1 MKSFTSS
8 LDNNMKYT
16 KPNRLLF
23 RGLTEVNV
31 HYQCF
36 PDLETTPPGNTR
48 NTANSEVQQYFW
60 DPAPFMYQFGQ
71 ETVIFQSLTSHQKV
85 KLRKQ
90 LSPWIKA
97 IIQISHYPPQI
108 SEEQYQLPTPT
119 KIASVIISF
128 ISLPRSTLVQGGC
141 KCTLSKFDRMWN
153 ISWPRTLTRSKVFFV
168 I

>member
-60 DPAPFMYQFGQ
+60 DPAPFKSQFGQ
-71 ETVIFQSLTSHQKV
+71 ENCNYLTSHPKG